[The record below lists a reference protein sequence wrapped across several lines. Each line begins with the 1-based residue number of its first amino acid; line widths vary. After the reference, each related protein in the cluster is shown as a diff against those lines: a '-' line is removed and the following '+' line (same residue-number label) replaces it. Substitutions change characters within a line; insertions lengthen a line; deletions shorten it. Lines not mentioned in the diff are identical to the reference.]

1 PDREPGA
8 GRPALAAPG
17 DHEPAHQRA
26 EVHPGRRPRHDQHRT
41 NRRRRDPAGHRHRR
55 RHPRRGPAADLRP
68 VLPRPAGRPDL
79 RQRHR
84 PGRRG
89 RAGAGPPRAAGRR
102 QRTRPRHS
110 DDAQRAFGL
119 ASAFLHIVPI
129 AASPRLRSARLCW
142 CHRQSDGGDEGMTT
156 TQRVRRAGLDAVAA
170 LVIGGGGFA
179 IGAAAA
185 EPSASGTPAAA
196 TATQSPATPATPG
209 PASYASVVRQVLPS
223 VVLIRTENGLGSGV
237 VLDRSG
243 NIVTNAHVAG
253 NATKFQVQVAG
264 NTAPRSARLV
274 GTYPPDDL
282 AVIRADDPSGLQPA
296 TFGDSAKVQAG
307 DVVLAIGNPLGLSG
321 SVTEGIIS
329 ATDRAV
335 TEPATDG
342 SPAATLPGAIQTSAP
357 SNPGNGGGALVS
369 PSGQGVG
376 IPTLAAGSPQGGG
389 QAQGIGF
396 AIPSNL
402 ARDVAA
408 QIIDTGHVT
417 NSHRAAIG
425 AEVATVLG
433 PDGTAGGVGVVA
445 VTSGGGAERAGL
457 RAGDVINAVAGAQ
470 TTDTTALSQA
480 LAAAKPGDKV
490 TVSISRDGQ
499 DRNVQVTLGELPGS

>member
-1 PDREPGA
+1 
-8 GRPALAAPG
+8 
-17 DHEPAHQRA
+17 
-26 EVHPGRRPRHDQHRT
+26 
-41 NRRRRDPAGHRHRR
+41 
-55 RHPRRGPAADLRP
+55 
-68 VLPRPAGRPDL
+68 
-79 RQRHR
+79 
-84 PGRRG
+84 
-89 RAGAGPPRAAGRR
+89 
-102 QRTRPRHS
+102 
-110 DDAQRAFGL
+110 
-119 ASAFLHIVPI
+119 
-129 AASPRLRSARLCW
+129 
-142 CHRQSDGGDEGMTT
+142 MTT
-156 TQRVRRAGLDAVAA
+156 AQRVRRAGLATVAA
-170 LVIGGGGFA
+170 LVIGGSGVA
-179 IGAAAA
+179 IGAAATDS
-185 EPSASGTPAAA
+185 SASGTPAAA
-196 TATQSPATPATPG
+196 TATVTPGPATPG

-264 NTAPRSARLV
+264 DTAPRSARLV
-274 GTYPPDDL
+274 GSYPPDDL
-282 AVIRADDPSGLQPA
+282 AVIRADEPSGLQPA
-296 TFGDSAKVQAG
+296 TFGDSDKVQAG

-321 SVTEGIIS
+321 SVTQGIIS

-357 SNPGNGGGALVS
+357 INPGNSGGALVS
-369 PSGQGVG
+369 TSGQVVG
-376 IPTLAAGSPQGGG
+376 IPTLAAGSPQGGGG

-402 ARDVAA
+402 ARDIAT

-457 RAGDVINAVAGAQ
+457 RAGDVITAVGGSQ
-470 TTDTTALSQA
+470 IPDTTALTQA

-490 TVSISRDGQ
+490 TVTISRDGQ
-499 DRNVQVTLGELPGS
+499 DRDVQVTLGELPGS

>member
-1 PDREPGA
+1 
-8 GRPALAAPG
+8 
-17 DHEPAHQRA
+17 
-26 EVHPGRRPRHDQHRT
+26 
-41 NRRRRDPAGHRHRR
+41 
-55 RHPRRGPAADLRP
+55 
-68 VLPRPAGRPDL
+68 
-79 RQRHR
+79 
-84 PGRRG
+84 
-89 RAGAGPPRAAGRR
+89 
-102 QRTRPRHS
+102 
-110 DDAQRAFGL
+110 
-119 ASAFLHIVPI
+119 
-129 AASPRLRSARLCW
+129 
-142 CHRQSDGGDEGMTT
+142 MTT
-156 TQRVRRAGLDAVAA
+156 AQRVRRAGLATVAA
-170 LVIGGGGFA
+170 LVIGGSGVA
-179 IGAAAA
+179 IGAAATDS
-185 EPSASGTPAAA
+185 SASGTPAAA
-196 TATQSPATPATPG
+196 TAPVTPGPAIPKGPG

-253 NATKFQVQVAG
+253 DATKFQVQVAG
-264 NTAPRSARLV
+264 DTAPRSARLV

-282 AVIRADDPSGLQPA
+282 AVIRADNPAGLQPA
-296 TFGDSAKVQAG
+296 RFGDSDTVQAG

-321 SVTEGIIS
+321 SVTQGIIS

-335 TEPATDG
+335 TEPSTEG

-357 SNPGNGGGALVS
+357 INPGNSGGALVS
-369 PSGQGVG
+369 ASGQVVG

-402 ARDVAA
+402 ARDIAT

-445 VTSGGGAERAGL
+445 VTSGGAAERAGL
-457 RAGDVINAVAGAQ
+457 RPGDVIRAIDGAQ
-470 TTDTTALSQA
+470 IPDTTALTQA
-480 LAAAKPGDKV
+480 LAAAKPGGKV
-490 TVSISRDGQ
+490 TVTVSRDGQ
-499 DRNVQVTLGELPGS
+499 DRSVQVTLGELPGS

>member
-1 PDREPGA
+1 M
-8 GRPALAAPG
+8 
-17 DHEPAHQRA
+17 
-26 EVHPGRRPRHDQHRT
+26 
-41 NRRRRDPAGHRHRR
+41 N
-55 RHPRRGPAADLRP
+55 
-68 VLPRPAGRPDL
+68 
-79 RQRHR
+79 
-84 PGRRG
+84 
-89 RAGAGPPRAAGRR
+89 
-102 QRTRPRHS
+102 
-110 DDAQRAFGL
+110 
-119 ASAFLHIVPI
+119 
-129 AASPRLRSARLCW
+129 
-142 CHRQSDGGDEGMTT
+142 T
-156 TQRVRRAGLDAVAA
+156 TQRVRRAGLATVAA
-170 LVIGGGGFA
+170 LVIGGSGVA

-185 EPSASGTPAAA
+185 DSSASGTLAAA
-196 TATQSPATPATPG
+196 TTTQSPAAPATAPG

-237 VLDRSG
+237 VLDTKG

-264 NTAPRSARLV
+264 DTAPRSARLV

-296 TFGDSAKVQAG
+296 KFGDSGTVQAG

-321 SVTEGIIS
+321 SVTQGIIS

-357 SNPGNGGGALVS
+357 INPGNSGGALVS
-369 PSGQGVG
+369 ASGQVIG

-402 ARDVAA
+402 ARDIAT

-445 VTSGGGAERAGL
+445 ITSGGGAERAGL
-457 RAGDVINAVAGAQ
+457 RAGDVITAVGGAQ

-480 LAAAKPGDKV
+480 LAAAEPGDTV
-490 TVSISRDGQ
+490 TVTISRDGQ
-499 DRNVQVTLGELPGS
+499 DRSVQVTLGELPGS